1 MSLTKI
7 SLTDQDCSPD
17 RNPL

>member
-17 RNPL
+17 WNPL